1 MKPDAEEAQQV
12 HRAQRLEHSCPS
24 VGALFEFLCM
34 CVHVCV
40 HTHVCVRFIHMYVY
54 RHACLCR
61 HEWRLEADVRGQD
74 IFLNYFFI
82 IFSLIV

>member
-40 HTHVCVRFIHMYVY
+40 HTHVCVFMRVHVY
-54 RHACLCR
+54 TCVC
-61 HEWRLEADVRGQD
+61 V
-74 IFLNYFFI
+74 FV
-82 IFSLIV
+82 SLLV